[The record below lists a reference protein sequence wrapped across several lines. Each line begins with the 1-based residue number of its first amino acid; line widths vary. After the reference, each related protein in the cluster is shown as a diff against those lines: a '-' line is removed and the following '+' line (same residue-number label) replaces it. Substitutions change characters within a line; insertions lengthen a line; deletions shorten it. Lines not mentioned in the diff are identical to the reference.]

1 MNCESDDPMVTLF
14 TASFTG
20 SQNGACAG
28 DNARGG
34 SSRVG
39 NMARGRTPAV
49 EVNSR
54 CFPTGDYY
62 RGSEATV
69 QVAGGDNCVREG
81 KVRCNSG
88 VGATGCYQG
97 KLDVGER
104 VCWCAILEQVRL
116 ECVD

>member
-1 MNCESDDPMVTLF
+1 MGQLAVLRGRPR
-14 TASFTG
+14 ASAG
-20 SQNGACAG
+20 LDNGA
-28 DNARGG
+28 RG
-34 SSRVG
+34 SWRVG
-39 NMARGRTPAV
+39 KMTRGSTQAV
-49 EVNSR
+49 DVNSR
-54 CFPTGDYY
+54 CFLAGNYY

>member
-1 MNCESDDPMVTLF
+1 MT
-14 TASFTG
+14 
-20 SQNGACAG
+20 
-28 DNARGG
+28 RGLTQG
-34 SSRVG
+34 V
-39 NMARGRTPAV
+39 N
-49 EVNSR
+49 VNSR
-54 CFPTGDYY
+54 CFLAGNYY

-97 KLDVGER
+97 KSDVGER
-104 VCWCAILEQVRL
+104 VCWCAILEQVEL